1 MSTVDQILAAPSV
14 IGATWKLRSQ
24 ETEPVD
30 LTETL
35 LVGQWPENED
45 VFLPDNRVPVDVTD
59 YSDGGKY
66 RCKLTLTYHTHMIRS
81 VS

>member
-1 MSTVDQILAAPSV
+1 MSTVDQVLATSGV

-24 ETEPVD
+24 EAGPVD

-45 VFLPDNRVPVDVTD
+45 VFLPDNRAPVDVTD

-66 RCKLTLTYHTHMIRS
+66 RCKSMLGSHMMHEAC
-81 VS
+81 